1 MKVNPMKRMSWI
13 VLLIILSLLAGC
25 NQSAGGFGGPTPT
38 LAPASVSVTHAPDAR
53 AAMTAYLDAWGRAD
67 YAGMYAMT
75 STATQTAITQED
87 FIKRY
92 DEAMV
97 AMGLKE
103 LQYEILSTLTNPST
117 AEASIKVTYKTY
129 IVGDLLRDMLA
140 HFVLESGQ
148 WKLQWEEALVFPELR
163 GGNKLAMNVDIPA
176 RGDIYDRSGRAIASQ
191 ADAVAVWIDVGLTTE
206 DNYGTILFEASK
218 LTGVPLANVE
228 AMAANAQPGWHV
240 PVGEALAETVNSRWS
255 YYSNLSGLHLDF
267 YNSRYYVDGGIAPHA
282 VGYQLFIT
290 REQLDEY
297 RRRGYSG
304 AEKIGA
310 SGVER
315 WAEDYLAGKRGGRLY
330 VIAPDGS
337 VVTTLAAADKG
348 PAASVY
354 LTLDS
359 NFQREVQKAI
369 SGFRAAAVVIE
380 RDTGRVLAI
389 ASSPT
394 FDPNFFEPQNTNS
407 ADGIANLYNDAR
419 NPLVNRATQGEYP
432 LGSVFKV
439 ITYAAALESGTYTPE
454 TTYDCQYEFTE
465 LNDRKRYDWT
475 WDHCQEEALT
485 EEGCTTQPSGLLT
498 LSEGLMRSC
507 NPYFW
512 HIGKDLYEQGRVTAV
527 ADLSRAFGLGSLT
540 GIEMEENPGNIT
552 NPSHVTVAVNEAI
565 GQDPVLVTPLQVAT
579 FMAAIGNGGTLYRP
593 SIIQEIKTVD
603 GQTLLVFKPEARGTL
618 PIKPENLKSLQDAM
632 VSVIKNP
639 RGTANFRLRG
649 LPTGVLAAGKTGT
662 AESGLD
668 GYPHAWFAGYTF
680 NENPDL
686 PDIAIAVI
694 VENIG
699 EGSEYA
705 APMFK
710 RIIEIYLTGKPQSL
724 YWWESSIGVTR
735 TATPEGG
742 EPANP

>member
-1 MKVNPMKRMSWI
+1 MKRIQWVSLL
-13 VLLIILSLLAGC
+13 VLIGLLAGC
-25 NQSAGGFGGPTPT
+25 NQSTVGIGGPTPT
-38 LAPASVSVTHAPDAR
+38 LAPASVSVTHAPDVR
-53 AAMTAYLDAWGRAD
+53 AAMTAYLEAWKNAD

-75 STATQTAITQED
+75 TGNTHAAISQED
-87 FIKRY
+87 FTKRY

-103 LQYEILSTLTNPST
+103 LQYEILSTLTDPT
-117 AEASIKVTYKTY
+117 AAEAAIKITYKTF
-129 IVGDLLRDMLA
+129 IVGDLQRDMVA
-140 HFVLESGQ
+140 HFNMENGQ

-163 GGNKLAMNVDIPA
+163 GGNKLAMNYDIPA
-176 RGDIYDRSGRAIASQ
+176 RGDIYDVNGRAIASQ
-191 ADAVAVWIDVGLTTE
+191 ADAVAIWIDVGQTTN
-206 DNYGTILFEASK
+206 DNYGTVLLEASK
-218 LTGVPLANVE
+218 LTGVPYGDVELMANR
-228 AMAANAQPGWHV
+228 AQPGWHV
-240 PVGEALAETVNSRWS
+240 PVGEALAETVNNRWS
-255 YYSNLSGLHLDF
+255 YLSNLPGLILDF

-282 VGYQLFIT
+282 VGYELFIT
-290 REQLDEY
+290 KEQLDEY
-297 RRRGYSG
+297 RRKGYSG
-304 AEKIGA
+304 AEKVGA
-310 SGVER
+310 TGVER

-330 VIAPDGS
+330 VIAADGS
-337 VVTTLAAADKG
+337 VVNTVAASDKG

-354 LTLDS
+354 LTID
-359 NFQREVQKAI
+359 NDFQKKVQKSI
-369 SGFRAAAVVIE
+369 EGFRAAAVVIE

-394 FDPNFFEPQNTNS
+394 FDPNFFEPSNTNS
-407 ADGIANLYNDAR
+407 GDGIAAIYNDGR

-439 ITYAAALESGTYTPE
+439 ITYAAALESGTYTTE

-475 WDHCQEEALT
+475 WDHCQQEIAAGEE
-485 EEGCTTQPSGLLT
+485 CTTKPSGLLT

-527 ADLSRAFGLGSLT
+527 TDLARAFGLGSTT
-540 GIEMEENPGNIT
+540 GIEMEENPGNVADPT
-552 NPSHVTVAVNEAI
+552 DVTVAVNEAI
-565 GQDPVLVTPLQVAT
+565 GQDPILVTPLQVAS

-603 GQTLLVFKPEARGTL
+603 GQTLLAFKPEARGTL
-618 PIKPENLKSLQDAM
+618 PIKPENLKALQAAM

-639 RGTANFRLRG
+639 RGTANYRLQG
-649 LPTGVLAAGKTGT
+649 LPRGVLAAGKTGT
-662 AESGLD
+662 AESGVP

-680 NENPDL
+680 NENPDK

-699 EGSEYA
+699 EGSQYA
-705 APMFK
+705 APIFK
-710 RIIEIYLTGKPQSL
+710 RIIEIYFNGRADSL
-724 YWWESSIGVTR
+724 YWWESSIGQTR
-735 TATPEGG
+735 TPTPEGG
-742 EPANP
+742 E